1 MQVFG
6 VFTEEGLDQCVET
19 QELASR
25 EAKDL
30 RAMGCSVR
38 ICKGEES
45 ELYVM
50 DDLMREGLSYG
61 RAYRSVM
68 VSA

>member
-1 MQVFG
+1 MKVFG
-6 VFTEEGLDQCVET
+6 IFTEDGLDQCVET
-19 QELASR
+19 QELATS

-30 RAMGCSVR
+30 RAMGCSVKV
-38 ICKGEES
+38 CHGEES

-50 DDLMREGLSYG
+50 DDLMRDGMSYG